1 MTTHK
6 RTKLALDRESLVEL
20 RPHTL
25 AAIHGGAA
33 HPTLPP
39 PHSNATSCPI
49 SLRCEGAAQ

>member
-39 PHSNATSCPI
+39 PHSNATFCPI